1 MLEGSNITV
10 IIEGNTLLSDVS
22 VQVHPGEV
30 MAVLGPNGAGKSTL
44 LRVLSGDLSPESGT
58 VAMGGRSLDA
68 WKKMDSARVRAVLM
82 QQSTLSFAFRVIEV
96 ALMGRSPHTEGPETR
111 RDYEIAREALFEAG
125 VDHLEKRLYTTLS
138 GGESQRVHLARVLAQ
153 IWDSNDDTPRY
164 LLLDEPTSSLD
175 LAHQHHILSVARAFA
190 ARDVGV
196 LVVLH
201 DLNLAAQYAD
211 TALLLD
217 RGREIAAGIPA
228 EVLQD
233 HIVEEVYG
241 IPITVI
247 PHPHKPCP
255 LIVPEVV

>member
-1 MLEGSNITV
+1 MLEGLNITV
-10 IIEGNTLLSDVS
+10 TIDGNTLLSDVS
-22 VQVHPGEV
+22 VQVRPGEV

-44 LRVLSGDLSPESGT
+44 LKVLSGDLSPDAGT
-58 VAMGGRSLDA
+58 VVMGGQPLDS
-68 WKKMDSARVRAVLM
+68 WKKADSARIRSVLM

-96 ALMGRSPHTEGPETR
+96 ALMGRSPHNNGPETA
-111 RDYEIAREALFEAG
+111 RDYEIAREALDESG
-125 VDHLEKRLYTTLS
+125 VDHLEQRLYTTLS

-153 IWDSNDDTPRY
+153 IWESTDGGPRY

-190 ARDVGV
+190 DREVGV

-217 RGREIAAGIPA
+217 RGREIATGIPSD
-228 EVLQD
+228 VLQD